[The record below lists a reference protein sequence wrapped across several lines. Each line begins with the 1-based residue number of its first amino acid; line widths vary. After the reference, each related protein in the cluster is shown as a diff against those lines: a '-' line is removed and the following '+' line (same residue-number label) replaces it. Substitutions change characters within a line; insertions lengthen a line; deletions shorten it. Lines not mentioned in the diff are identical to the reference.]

1 MSKHLP
7 MLAVLLSAGL
17 ARIPQWREARTF
29 NAPASKR
36 GNTGVPAARREGQA
50 LEVEGIEK

>member
-1 MSKHLP
+1 MSKHLL
-7 MLAVLLSAGL
+7 MLAVLLSAGF

-36 GNTGVPAARREGQA
+36 GKTGVPAARRE
-50 LEVEGIEK
+50 KNKKRT